1 MYLIVSKQSLRATCK
16 KVKPA
21 CAFAQTLQMISPC
34 STTLFGFLSY
44 KHSKKKTS
52 KRTSIRKFT
61 FVNLPKYWSRCCE
74 GKVPLR
80 HSKADIKLPHSQA
93 IQFVQFGAIRSTIKL
108 SFHLVVSLAMC
119 TPLLCLQ
126 VEVNLGQLCHYQ
138 AQVALTPP
146 QFVLQKNKKTERKKE
161 RKKKK
166 EEIRELFINWAHL
179 GFLSFICTLTWS
191 FTESRRT
198 FVNRCCSVRAYFKLL
213 KWLRLDAGYLCA
225 WEYNAMANL
234 RRKWSI
240 MELYFFKR
248 RFEISE

>member
-1 MYLIVSKQSLRATCK
+1 MQHYAVWIPFL
-16 KVKPA
+16 
-21 CAFAQTLQMISPC
+21 QT
-34 STTLFGFLSY
+34 F
-44 KHSKKKTS
+44 KKKKTS

-146 QFVLQKNKKTERKKE
+146 QFVLQKNKKNREKERKKE
-161 RKKKK
+161 KKRGNSGVIHK
-166 EEIRELFINWAHL
+166 
-179 GFLSFICTLTWS
+179 LSPFR
-191 FTESRRT
+191 F
-198 FVNRCCSVRAYFKLL
+198 SVIYMYTDLEFYRVTADVCQSLL
-213 KWLRLDAGYLCA
+213 LSA
-225 WEYNAMANL
+225 
-234 RRKWSI
+234 SI
-240 MELYFFKR
+240 LQ
-248 RFEISE
+248 IT